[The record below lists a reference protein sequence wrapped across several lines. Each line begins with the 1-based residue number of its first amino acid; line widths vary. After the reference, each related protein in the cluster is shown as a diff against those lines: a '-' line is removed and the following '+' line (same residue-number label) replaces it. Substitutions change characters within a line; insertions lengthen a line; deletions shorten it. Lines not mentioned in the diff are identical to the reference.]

1 MQRWNAFGNLTHL
14 TEDSYTCKKSEQFLN
29 TMSLGIYDLLTS
41 RFITIANKTV
51 ITFWQC
57 VTGMDQETRYG

>member
-1 MQRWNAFGNLTHL
+1 
-14 TEDSYTCKKSEQFLN
+14 
-29 TMSLGIYDLLTS
+29 MSLGIYDLLTS